1 MAGVSARA
9 SGAFKIISTGRGA
22 TLDGSNSTVDFEFN
36 AGYSNSI
43 YGKAN
48 TVQPPMLQL
57 IPQLKDPYS
66 YVMTNARISVF
77 NNTT

>member
-1 MAGVSARA
+1 MAGVSVRA
-9 SGAFKIISTGRGA
+9 SGAFKIISSGIGT

-48 TVQPPMLQL
+48 TVQPPAIMLL
-57 IPQLKDPYS
+57 PQIKY
-66 YVMTNARISVF
+66 
-77 NNTT
+77 

>member
-9 SGAFKIISTGRGA
+9 SGAFKIISSGIGTA
-22 TLDGSNSTVDFEFN
+22 LDGSNSTVDFEFN

-57 IPQLKDPYS
+57 IPQLK
-66 YVMTNARISVF
+66 F
-77 NNTT
+77 